1 MIAGRG
7 FDVDEQQRARVIA
20 ASPLLAGVPADDV
33 RTLATAATVRR
44 YRRGQLLFCEGDPGD
59 SMLVVVEGTLKAFH
73 TSPHGDE
80 LLLAVVEPPET
91 LGELTVADGG
101 ARSLSVSALTSAVVL
116 RIPRDTLLEVAA
128 RSPAFTGALLVAL
141 ADVVRR
147 LTGAAA
153 DLVFL
158 DIPRRVAKFLL
169 TLRGPEETDI
179 VRTRLTQTDM
189 ADRIGASRQSLNAA
203 LQEFQRRGWITV
215 GQREITISDPSAL
228 RRFVG
233 E

>member
-1 MIAGRG
+1 
-7 FDVDEQQRARVIA
+7 VDEQQRARVIA
-20 ASPLLAGVPADDV
+20 ASPLLAGVPAADV
-33 RTLATAATVRR
+33 RALAAAATVRR

-59 SMLVVVEGTLKAFH
+59 SLLVVAEGTLKAFH
-73 TSPHGDE
+73 TSPQGDE
-80 LLLAVVEPPET
+80 LLLAVVEPPEA

-101 ARSLSVSALTSAVVL
+101 ARSLSVSALTPAVVL
-116 RIPRDTLLEVAA
+116 RVPRDTLLEVAA
-128 RSPAFTGALLVAL
+128 RSPALMRALLASL
-141 ADVVRR
+141 AGVVRR

-158 DIPRRVAKFLL
+158 DIPRRAAKFLL
-169 TLRGPEETDI
+169 TLRGPDETDV

-215 GQREITISDPSAL
+215 GAHEIRIRDAGAL

>member
-1 MIAGRG
+1 MDELQRGR
-7 FDVDEQQRARVIA
+7 VMA

-33 RTLATAATVRR
+33 AALARAATVRR

-59 SMLVVVEGTLKAFH
+59 SLLVVAEGTLKAFH

-80 LLLAVVEPPET
+80 LLLAVVEPPQA

-101 ARSLSVSALTSAVVL
+101 ARSLSVSALTAAVVL
-116 RIPRDTLLEVAA
+116 RVPRDALLEVAA
-128 RSPAFTGALLVAL
+128 RSPALTRALLASL
-141 ADVVRR
+141 AGVVRR

-158 DIPRRVAKFLL
+158 DIPRRVAKFVL
-169 TLRGPEETDI
+169 TLRDADGSDV

-189 ADRIGASRQSLNAA
+189 ADRVGASRQSLNAA

-215 GQREITISDPSAL
+215 GPGEIRIRDVEAL

-233 E
+233 A